1 MTAVSLTFDLPTAA
15 LITALFLAAESEDI
29 QVLAPGSWLLAP
41 GSGSDSNSCSGPV
54 QPDLRLHINTPSIF
68 QRLKTLS
75 CEEEE
80 LVQGGNT
87 SLDNTTTSPKA
98 PTTK

>member
-29 QVLAPGSWLLAP
+29 QVLAPGS
-41 GSGSDSNSCSGPV
+41 GSDSNSCSDPV
-54 QPDLRLHINTPSIF
+54 QPDLRFHINTPSIF
-68 QRLKTLS
+68 KRLKTFS
-75 CEEEE
+75 CEEEK

-87 SLDNTTTSPKA
+87 
-98 PTTK
+98 